1 MKTLLLFAVV
11 VVCALAY
18 DPVFVDELEDLV
30 FTKEEKW
37 ELETLDDDDT
47 MIRSEKQ
54 KKLDEILAKQ
64 PQAVQD
70 RFKNIVET
78 RKLRH
83 QKRHEMKIEK
93 ATDPEIKEFW
103 KEIEKIDNDMGISE
117 DEAEMKEWELK
128 AKLTP
133 EQRKM
138 L

>member
-1 MKTLLLFAVV
+1 MKTLLLLFAV

-70 RFKNIVET
+70 RFKNLVES

-83 QKRHEMKIEK
+83 QKRLEMKIEK

>member
-11 VVCALAY
+11 AVCALAY

-70 RFKNIVET
+70 RFKSIVET

-83 QKRHEMKIEK
+83 QKRLEMKIEK